1 MEPDPPVNTRDD
13 LISHIFRML
22 DDNDA
27 REWENE
33 SAYSF
38 LQAMAA
44 WLNDCSGYYRN
55 IKSPVDIETPTWQI
69 IADALTAATEYE

>member
-1 MEPDPPVNTRDD
+1 MESDRPITTRDE
-13 LISHIFRML
+13 LISHIFRLL

-38 LQAMAA
+38 LQALAG
-44 WLNDCSGYYRN
+44 WLNDCSGHYRN
-55 IKSPVDIETPTWQI
+55 IQSPIDVEMPTWQI
-69 IADALTAATEYE
+69 FADALTAATEFE